1 MTAKLH
7 FFAFIASILKPFLI
21 LFQTDNP
28 MLPFMYDELSNVS
41 KRLIALLYKK
51 EKIDEA
57 KIVSKVMKEDCLQN
71 KSNQMEEF
79 LIYIGAAAKDD
90 LSKAKVATE
99 KIRKFRG
106 ECKLFVVNL
115 LLKLQERVPVQ
126 CALVRNSSSI
136 NPSNMAIQAAP
147 MSKRFVRLADLL
159 YSLKFIS
166 FFVADNARF
175 QYDQFTKKE
184 VVNEKDQF
192 LSFGMRKQRVDV
204 FLRDYLSI
212 NPQYKDLWSI
222 CRLIFILQHGQSF
235 TERGFS
241 VNKEITDVNMQEDAL
256 ISQRLV
262 YDHLLQ
268 SEKEFWESLLL
279 QNYGKVVSLHIRRKG

>member
-57 KIVSKVMKEDCLQN
+57 KIVSKVMKEDCLKN
-71 KSNQMEEF
+71 KSNQMEF

-99 KIRKFRG
+99 KKRKFRG

-115 LLKLQERVPVQ
+115 LLKL
-126 CALVRNSSSI
+126 
-136 NPSNMAIQAAP
+136 
-147 MSKRFVRLADLL
+147 
-159 YSLKFIS
+159 
-166 FFVADNARF
+166 
-175 QYDQFTKKE
+175 
-184 VVNEKDQF
+184 
-192 LSFGMRKQRVDV
+192 
-204 FLRDYLSI
+204 
-212 NPQYKDLWSI
+212 
-222 CRLIFILQHGQSF
+222 
-235 TERGFS
+235 
-241 VNKEITDVNMQEDAL
+241 
-256 ISQRLV
+256 
-262 YDHLLQ
+262 
-268 SEKEFWESLLL
+268 
-279 QNYGKVVSLHIRRKG
+279 